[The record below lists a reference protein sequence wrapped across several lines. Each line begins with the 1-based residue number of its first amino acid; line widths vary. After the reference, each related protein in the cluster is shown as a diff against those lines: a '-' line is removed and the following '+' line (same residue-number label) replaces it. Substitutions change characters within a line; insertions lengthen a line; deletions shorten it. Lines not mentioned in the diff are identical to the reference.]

1 MSQREH
7 QIEVNNVWK
16 IFGDKP
22 EMALQPKYTSKS
34 RAEIRQELGVVVAL
48 RDVSFVVNTGQVFV
62 VMGLSGSGKSTL
74 VRCLIRLTEVSAGQ
88 IYFDGEDIQRYS
100 LEQLVQF
107 RRSKIAMVF
116 QHYGLLPHRN
126 VMGNVAYGLEVR
138 GVDKEARHEAA
149 AEAIETVGLKG
160 WEYNYPREMSGGM
173 QHCVGLAR
181 ALAVNSDVLL
191 MDEPSAAWTHSYEGR
206 CKTSSTPFRLN
217 STRPSCSSP
226 TI

>member
-22 EMALQPKYTSKS
+22 ETALQPKYASKS
-34 RAEIRQELGVVVAL
+34 RTEIRQELGVVVAL

-74 VRCLIRLTEVSAGQ
+74 VRCLIRLTEISAGQ
-88 IYFDGEDIQRYS
+88 IYFDGEDIQKYS

-116 QHYGLLPHRN
+116 QHYGLLPHLN

-138 GVDKEARHEAA
+138 GMDKEARRQAA

-173 QHCVGLAR
+173 QQRVGLAR

-191 MDEPSAAWTHSYEGR
+191 MDGALQRPGPPHTKGDARRAQLPSD
-206 CKTSSTPFRLN
+206 
-217 STRPSCSSP
+217 
-226 TI
+226 